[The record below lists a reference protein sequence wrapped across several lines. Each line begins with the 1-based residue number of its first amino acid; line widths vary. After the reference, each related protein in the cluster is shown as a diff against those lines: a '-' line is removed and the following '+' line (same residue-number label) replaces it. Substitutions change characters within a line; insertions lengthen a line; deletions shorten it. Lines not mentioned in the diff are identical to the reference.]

1 MSDATVRALPRV
13 VPDTLCDSY
22 AAALK
27 EATRRR
33 TGVTTGALTRIW
45 KSPYDGYVVISI
57 PAKAVAR
64 AIRTAGGDVLV
75 RGVPGYGEGYLDE

>member
-1 MSDATVRALPRV
+1 MSEATVRALPRV
-13 VPDTLCDSY
+13 VPDMLCDSY

-27 EATRRR
+27 EARRRR
-33 TGVTTGALTRIW
+33 TGATTGALTRIW
-45 KSPYDGYVVISI
+45 KSPYDGYVVVSI